1 MAGQVRVG
9 RARRGSRAAART
21 SGRVGRASQ
30 RSVSGDSSTLAE
42 ARRSSPA
49 GRKPWPGALPEAAR
63 RAAPELERGARSEE
77 GGDATRRDML
87 PGGTRER
94 HLRSKVR

>member
-1 MAGQVRVG
+1 MISLLDGVGSAKKKAPEKVFALRLDVAG
-9 RARRGSRAAART
+9 
-21 SGRVGRASQ
+21 
-30 RSVSGDSSTLAE
+30 
-42 ARRSSPA
+42 
-49 GRKPWPGALPEAAR
+49 PWPGALPEAAR